1 MEGDGGGGA
10 GGRSARPPDRPTA
23 GTSEHGREYQEPM
36 RPHLLSLWGLLAC
49 AAPAAGQV
57 RPGIEVLLSDSAH
70 LVAGQ
75 RLALLTNQTGVDRE
89 GRRDVDRLL
98 AGGYRLAGLLRPPHR
113 VPRREGRPGAPHAR
127 GNAPPVPIF
136 NPLTPP
142 PPAPFPG

>member
-1 MEGDGGGGA
+1 
-10 GGRSARPPDRPTA
+10 
-23 GTSEHGREYQEPM
+23 M

-98 AGGYRLAGLLRPPHR
+98 AGGYRLAGVLSPPHG
-113 VPRREGRPGAPHAR
+113 VPGREGRPGVPPAR
-127 GNAPPVPIF
+127 GTAPWP
-136 NPLTPP
+136 
-142 PPAPFPG
+142 

>member
-1 MEGDGGGGA
+1 MSSVFFFSSRRRHTRLQGDW
-10 GGRSARPPDRPTA
+10 SSDVC
-23 GTSEHGREYQEPM
+23 SSDLGREYQEPM

-98 AGGYRLAGLLRPPHR
+98 AGGYRLTVLLSPQHR
-113 VPRREGRPGAPHAR
+113 VRGREDRPGLPDALGTATR
-127 GNAPPVPIF
+127 LPIYS
-136 NPLTPP
+136 L
-142 PPAPFPG
+142 